1 VNALA
6 MMADWVVDGF
16 PEAKKTD
23 GERYDDAAHRLL
35 QAARTVQ
42 QAFAGQYWDGARP
55 ETVALGEL
63 RAAANEFEAA
73 LQCFDP
79 MAPRS

>member
-6 MMADWVVDGF
+6 MMADWVVAGPPPDH
-16 PEAKKTD
+16 KTD

-42 QAFAGQYWDGARP
+42 QAFAGQYWDGACAGGS
-55 ETVALGEL
+55 ALVEL
-63 RAAANEFEAA
+63 RSAANEFEEASS
-73 LQCFDP
+73 CFDP
-79 MAPRS
+79 LAPRS